1 MDDRIIR
8 KRISTMATSRDLH
21 SVLNVIKQNMAKEY
35 GVEYYPISWDDYC
48 YFSSPRRSVRN
59 YVSFEIPKKSGEYRH
74 ISAPVRGLK
83 EIQKCLNYLLEL
95 IYYPKDNVTGFVRG
109 KSIVNNASPHIGKN
123 YIFNVDLKDFFP
135 SIEQA
140 RVWKKLQ
147 LRPLCLTKEVASA
160 IAGLCSMEIE
170 DENGNKRYILP
181 QGSPTSPMLSNIVC
195 ERLDWKL
202 SGVARRFGLT
212 YTRYA
217 DDITFSSMH
226 NVYQH
231 DGDFCKELRHI
242 IAEEHFT
249 INTSKVKLQKR
260 GGHQEV
266 TGLVISDKVNVPK
279 AYVREIRSLLFM
291 WECYSYAVASQ
302 KYAFYHNAYV
312 KHRTYGGFVS
322 LENVLDGKIEYL
334 KMIRGGKNPLYMSL
348 RSRLD
353 KLIGKVTKKNIDCE
367 NVIEVVNNKNE
378 GKKHDIEATY
388 EVLRLFED
396 PNGLKFLT
404 HDFPNTSWTVGP
416 FIEQCR
422 TVFYEEAN
430 RHPNIPQSLYS
441 LVKTFI
447 LGVSNNIKGWL
458 GYDEKLHTETWDDW
472 KRLEEH
478 PIKRHGGI
486 IDIFRNTIR
495 VRSPK
500 LFDLIK
506 YIEGQYTQFVFEY
519 DSKELIKADFYTN
532 VYILRWCMARVL
544 SMFCQYQ
551 EYKNIHVSCSKKTM
565 NGWIVYAIQLTQ
577 IGSFPSVDIN
587 DAIKRLSEDAGDLGV
602 IKDKMR
608 SYCDW
613 SIISKWN
620 SENLRWNILK
630 RDDEKEVEKI
640 EESAIGFTHEF
651 IFYKTKYNN

>member
-8 KRISTMATSRDLH
+8 KRISTMTTSRDLH
-21 SVLNVIKQNMAKEY
+21 SVLNVIKQNMAKEF

-59 YVSFEIPKKSGEYRH
+59 YVSFEIPKKSGGYRH

-123 YIFNVDLKDFFP
+123 YIFNIDLKDFFP

-170 DENGNKRYILP
+170 DEKGNKRYILP

-266 TGLVISDKVNVPK
+266 TGLVM
-279 AYVREIRSLLFM
+279 IRLMFRKRMLGRFAH
-291 WECYSYAVASQ
+291 CYSC
-302 KYAFYHNAYV
+302 
-312 KHRTYGGFVS
+312 G
-322 LENVLDGKIEYL
+322 
-334 KMIRGGKNPLYMSL
+334 
-348 RSRLD
+348 
-353 KLIGKVTKKNIDCE
+353 
-367 NVIEVVNNKNE
+367 NVIAMRLQVKNM
-378 GKKHDIEATY
+378 H
-388 EVLRLFED
+388 
-396 PNGLKFLT
+396 
-404 HDFPNTSWTVGP
+404 
-416 FIEQCR
+416 
-422 TVFYEEAN
+422 
-430 RHPNIPQSLYS
+430 
-441 LVKTFI
+441 
-447 LGVSNNIKGWL
+447 
-458 GYDEKLHTETWDDW
+458 
-472 KRLEEH
+472 
-478 PIKRHGGI
+478 
-486 IDIFRNTIR
+486 
-495 VRSPK
+495 
-500 LFDLIK
+500 
-506 YIEGQYTQFVFEY
+506 
-519 DSKELIKADFYTN
+519 
-532 VYILRWCMARVL
+532 
-544 SMFCQYQ
+544 
-551 EYKNIHVSCSKKTM
+551 
-565 NGWIVYAIQLTQ
+565 
-577 IGSFPSVDIN
+577 
-587 DAIKRLSEDAGDLGV
+587 
-602 IKDKMR
+602 
-608 SYCDW
+608 
-613 SIISKWN
+613 SIIM
-620 SENLRWNILK
+620 
-630 RDDEKEVEKI
+630 
-640 EESAIGFTHEF
+640 HM
-651 IFYKTKYNN
+651 

>member
-1 MDDRIIR
+1 M
-8 KRISTMATSRDLH
+8 
-21 SVLNVIKQNMAKEY
+21 
-35 GVEYYPISWDDYC
+35 
-48 YFSSPRRSVRN
+48 
-59 YVSFEIPKKSGEYRH
+59 
-74 ISAPVRGLK
+74 
-83 EIQKCLNYLLEL
+83 
-95 IYYPKDNVTGFVRG
+95 
-109 KSIVNNASPHIGKN
+109 
-123 YIFNVDLKDFFP
+123 
-135 SIEQA
+135 
-140 RVWKKLQ
+140 
-147 LRPLCLTKEVASA
+147 
-160 IAGLCSMEIE
+160 
-170 DENGNKRYILP
+170 
-181 QGSPTSPMLSNIVC
+181 
-195 ERLDWKL
+195 
-202 SGVARRFGLT
+202 
-212 YTRYA
+212 
-217 DDITFSSMH
+217 
-226 NVYQH
+226 
-231 DGDFCKELRHI
+231 
-242 IAEEHFT
+242 
-249 INTSKVKLQKR
+249 
-260 GGHQEV
+260 
-266 TGLVISDKVNVPK
+266 
-279 AYVREIRSLLFM
+279 
-291 WECYSYAVASQ
+291 YSYAVASQ

-312 KHRTYGGFVS
+312 KRRTYGEFVS

-367 NVIEVVNNKNE
+367 NVIEVVNKKNE

-388 EVLRLFED
+388 EVLRLFEE

-404 HDFPNTSWTVGP
+404 HDFPDTSWTVGP

-447 LGVSNNIKGWL
+447 SGVSNNIKGWL

-472 KRLEEH
+472 EKLEEH

-551 EYKNIHVSCSKKTM
+551 EYKNIHVSCFKKTM